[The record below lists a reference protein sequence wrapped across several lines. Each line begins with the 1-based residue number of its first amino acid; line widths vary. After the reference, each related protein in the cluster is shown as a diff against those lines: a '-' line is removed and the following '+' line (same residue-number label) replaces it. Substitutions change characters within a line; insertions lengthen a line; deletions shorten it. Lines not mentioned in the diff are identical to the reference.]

1 MITGSKLTIQCL
13 LLAAVIAAGVLLTPA
28 QSGRRQTKV
37 TPAAPVPTPTPEP
50 TPEPKPQSKASEL
63 NFLVGI
69 DRLNFEMYP
78 ITFYDA
84 VLRGCADRLTNAS
97 SASVDVSD
105 NLNRGDAVKK
115 ARAAKGTYYVIWLQL
130 SGQTMNSSNQGYD
143 QIELEYIVFA
153 AGTAKVVTSGR
164 SYQNSNRTGAVVVGP
179 TTRGS
184 TSGIY
189 REQLL
194 RRAAEEAAD
203 RILKALHLTIPST
216 VPHLS
221 GEATSAG

>member
-1 MITGSKLTIQCL
+1 MITGSKSIQCL
-13 LLAAVIAAGVLLTPA
+13 LLAAVIAAGMLSTPA

-37 TPAAPVPTPTPEP
+37 APAAPVPTPTPEP
-50 TPEPKPQSKASEL
+50 TPAPKREAKASEL
-63 NFLVGI
+63 NFFVGI
-69 DRLNFEMYP
+69 DRLNFDLSYP
-78 ITFYDA
+78 ISFYDA
-84 VLRGCADRLTNAS
+84 VLRGCADRLTNTS

-105 NLNRGDAVKK
+105 NLTRGDAVKK
-115 ARAAKGTYYVIWLQL
+115 ARAAKGTYYVILLQL
-130 SGQTMNSSNQGYD
+130 SAQTMNSTNQGYD

-164 SYQNSNRTGAVVVGP
+164 SYQNSNRAGPVVVGP

-203 RILKALHLTIPST
+203 RILKALHLAIPTT

-221 GEATSAG
+221 SEPTSAG

>member
-1 MITGSKLTIQCL
+1 MITGSKSIQCL
-13 LLAAVIAAGVLLTPA
+13 LLAAVIAACMLSVPA

-37 TPAAPVPTPTPEP
+37 APAAPVPTPTPEP
-50 TPEPKPQSKASEL
+50 APEPKRQAKVSEL

-69 DRLNFEMYP
+69 DHLTFDNYP
-78 ITFYDA
+78 ISFYDA
-84 VLRGCADRLTNAS
+84 VLRGCADRLTHTS

-105 NLNRGDAVKK
+105 NLTRGDAVKK

-130 SGQTMNSSNQGYD
+130 SAQTMNSSNQGYD

-164 SYQNSNRTGAVVVGP
+164 SYQNSNRAGPVVVGP

-216 VPHLS
+216 VPHFS
-221 GEATSAG
+221 GETTSAG